1 MKSSQ
6 INRAQQKASCKGT
19 PSFQDY
25 IEGLGDY
32 VINALEQPLPRDI
45 NFYDFP
51 RISFLLEFLL

>member
-6 INRAQQKASCKGT
+6 INRTQQKAACKGT

-32 VINALEQPLPRDI
+32 VINALEQPLPRNI
-45 NFYDFP
+45 NFYDCP